1 MSYKK
6 SKFGPN
12 SAKPVPA
19 ALPGGL
25 SNRTQTHHS
34 ESLMHHHISL
44 HTKLSNL
51 IIIHSLLSSPSQY
64 SLLPA
69 LHSTCCFCACA
80 FFDPVL
86 IPTRLSLLRV
96 AASATNLQILIN
108 QSINKIITLLYS
120 TFHYLLDLVVLYFFY
135 ILFLLVLFFRML
147 FFLVFIRQNV
157 RYMRFSFFVPPLV
170 LLSEVLIV
178 V

>member
-108 QSINKIITLLYS
+108 QSIRSLHFYTQLFITCWIWLFSTSSTSSSSSSSSSECYS
-120 TFHYLLDLVVLYFFY
+120 FWF
-135 ILFLLVLFFRML
+135 LFVKMCDICDSPFLFR
-147 FFLVFIRQNV
+147 
-157 RYMRFSFFVPPLV
+157 
-170 LLSEVLIV
+170 LSYSSRKSS
-178 V
+178 